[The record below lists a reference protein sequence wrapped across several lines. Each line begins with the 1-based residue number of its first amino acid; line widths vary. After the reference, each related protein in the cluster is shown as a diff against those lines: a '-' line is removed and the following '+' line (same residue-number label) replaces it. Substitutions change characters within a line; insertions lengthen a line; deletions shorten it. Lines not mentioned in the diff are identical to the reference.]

1 MSATMFLGRIVL
13 PGIGLGLAG
22 LLAWQAV
29 RTGTI
34 ELSLPRSL
42 PFLTD
47 GADKPAPGPA
57 PILAAGTGRA
67 PDSPRMIVAEGRVVA
82 YPGAMVSLGA
92 EVAGVITRVLVQ
104 EKSVVH
110 KGDLLVQ
117 FRGDEI
123 RAMAEEAV
131 ARVAEIDAELTRID
145 QELARVKRLP
155 NMLPDTIQAREAVE
169 AELTA
174 ARARRAAATAA
185 YKRIQAE
192 FARTRVRAPIDGVVI
207 AREVNPG
214 ESVIQGEP
222 LIKIADLNR
231 LRIEAEID
239 EFDIP
244 RLAKGN
250 PATITAEGYAGR
262 SWRGTVEEIADTVI
276 PPPTRP
282 EDPRPVSHTPI
293 HPRRI
298 AVQGPTPL

>member
-42 PFLTD
+42 AFLTD
-47 GADKPAPGPA
+47 RADKPAAGPA
-57 PILAAGTGRA
+57 PNLASGSGTGRA
-67 PDSPRMIVAEGRVVA
+67 PDSPPTIVAEGRVVA

-104 EKSVVH
+104 EKAVVH

-123 RAMAEEAV
+123 RALAEEAV
-131 ARVAEIDAELTRID
+131 ARVAELDAELSRID
-145 QELARVKRLP
+145 QEIARVKRLP
-155 NMLPDTIQAREAVE
+155 DMLPDTAPAREAVQ

-214 ESVIQGEP
+214 EMVIQGTP
-222 LIKIADLNR
+222 LIKIVDLNR

-244 RLAKGN
+244 RLAKGS
-250 PATITAEGYAGR
+250 PATITAEGYTGR
-262 SWRGTVEEIADTVI
+262 PS
-276 PPPTRP
+276 
-282 EDPRPVSHTPI
+282 
-293 HPRRI
+293 RR
-298 AVQGPTPL
+298 TL